1 MGADAE
7 EESGLHIYDEVVAAL
22 IAHQVE
28 FMVIGGFAVIYHGHV
43 RATQDLDVFIRGS
56 EENAKRTV
64 AAVKDVSRG
73 ELDLSPEVFT
83 AGKGV
88 LLGEPPL
95 RVDILSRIAG
105 VEFEE
110 AWARRETDR
119 FGPATVNY
127 ISREHLIAN
136 KRAAGR
142 PRDIDDARE
151 LELGAKGS

>member
-64 AAVKDVSRG
+64 AAV
-73 ELDLSPEVFT
+73 
-83 AGKGV
+83 
-88 LLGEPPL
+88 
-95 RVDILSRIAG
+95 
-105 VEFEE
+105 
-110 AWARRETDR
+110 
-119 FGPATVNY
+119 
-127 ISREHLIAN
+127 
-136 KRAAGR
+136 
-142 PRDIDDARE
+142 
-151 LELGAKGS
+151 